1 MPSVDVTSSLVSVK
15 QRGIFWIL
23 SSALGY
29 SLFTVLGKNV
39 LEQLTAGDVLVW
51 RFVIAAPISWSIV
64 SVRWRMGVGGSP
76 RSVPWLPPYLAGVS
90 FGLMAYFA
98 FAALD
103 RLTGA
108 IYIVL
113 CYTYPA
119 MVAVGAWL
127 LGKPTAKRVWI
138 AIALTLVG
146 VGFTVPEIEFG
157 GDGRAV
163 AGMILT
169 VANAF
174 IYACYILYSER
185 LMTPRSNPDG
195 APTSN
200 DGFVTAAW
208 GMTGSLTFA
217 IALAIANGGVTAPS
231 GGKYVWSMIGLAV
244 ISTVVAATAF
254 LLAVARLGPA
264 TAALFASIEPALTLV
279 WIVLFLGETLVPIQI
294 VGAVLVIAGVV
305 WSQRARSIDPE
316 ANGVDPVNESARGV
330 RAP

>member
-1 MPSVDVTSSLVSVK
+1 MSTK
-15 QRGIFWIL
+15 QRGVLWIL
-23 SSALGY
+23 ASAGGY
-29 SLFTVLGKNV
+29 SLFTVFGKNV
-39 LEQLTAGDVLVW
+39 LEQLTASDVLFW
-51 RFVIAAPISWSIV
+51 RFVIAAPISWAIV
-64 SVRWRMGVGGSP
+64 AVRRRLGVGSSL
-76 RSVPWLPPYLAGVS
+76 RDVRWLPPYLAGVT

-103 RLTGA
+103 RLSGA

-127 LGKPTAKRVWI
+127 LGKPTSRRLWG

-157 GDGRAV
+157 GDGRA
-163 AGMILT
+163 AMGMLLT
-169 VANAF
+169 LGNSL

-185 LMTPRSNPDG
+185 LMTTPDVDD
-195 APTSN
+195 PTASRSN

-217 IALAIANGGVTAPS
+217 LILAAASGGVDAPT
-231 GGKYVWSMIGLAV
+231 GAKFVWSMIGLGV

-264 TAALFASIEPALTLV
+264 PAALFASIEPAITLL

-294 VGAVLVIAGVV
+294 VGAALVIGGVV
-305 WSQRARSIDPE
+305 WSQRARSVGDVNSPE
-316 ANGVDPVNESARGV
+316 REVL
-330 RAP
+330 AP

>member
-1 MPSVDVTSSLVSVK
+1 VSAK
-15 QRGIFWIL
+15 QRGVLWIL
-23 SSALGY
+23 ASAGGY
-29 SLFTVLGKNV
+29 SLFTVFGKNV
-39 LEQLTAGDVLVW
+39 LEQLTASDVLIW
-51 RFVIAAPISWSIV
+51 RFLIAAPISWVIV
-64 SVRWRMGVGGSP
+64 ALRRRLGKGGSP
-76 RSVPWLPPYLAGVS
+76 RDVRWLPPYLAGVS
-90 FGLMAYFA
+90 FGIMAWFA

-127 LGKPTAKRVWI
+127 LGKPTSKRLWV
-138 AIALTLVG
+138 AIVLTLVG

-163 AGMILT
+163 AGMVLTIL
-169 VANAF
+169 NAF

-185 LMTPRSNPDG
+185 LMTTPSSDDSTPAR
-195 APTSN
+195 SN

-208 GMTGSLTFA
+208 GMTGSLSFA
-217 IALAIANGGVTAPS
+217 LVLAALSGGVQAPS
-231 GGKYVWSMIGLAV
+231 GAKFVWSMIGLGV

-264 TAALFASIEPALTLV
+264 PAALFASIEPAITLV
-279 WIVLFLGETLVPIQI
+279 WIVVFLGESLVPIQ
-294 VGAVLVIAGVV
+294 VTGAVLVIAGVV
-305 WSQRARSIDPE
+305 WSQRARAGEQVSEPTHE
-316 ANGVDPVNESARGV
+316 VL
-330 RAP
+330 AP

>member
-1 MPSVDVTSSLVSVK
+1 MSAK
-15 QRGIFWIL
+15 QRGVLWIL
-23 SSALGY
+23 ASAGGY
-29 SLFTVLGKNV
+29 SLFTVFGKNV
-39 LEQLTAGDVLVW
+39 LEQLTASDVLIW
-51 RFVIAAPISWSIV
+51 RFLIAAPISWVIV
-64 SVRWRMGVGGSP
+64 ALRWRLGKSGSP
-76 RSVPWLPPYLAGVS
+76 RDVPWLPPYLAGVS
-90 FGLMAYFA
+90 FGIMAWFA

-127 LGKPTAKRVWI
+127 LGKPTSKRLWV
-138 AIALTLVG
+138 AIVLTLVG

-163 AGMILT
+163 AGMVLTIL
-169 VANAF
+169 NAF

-185 LMTPRSNPDG
+185 LMTTPSSDDSTAARN
-195 APTSN
+195 N

-208 GMTGSLTFA
+208 GMTGSLSFA
-217 IALAIANGGVTAPS
+217 LVLAVASGGVQAPA
-231 GGKYVWSMIGLAV
+231 GAKFVWSMIGLGV

-264 TAALFASIEPALTLV
+264 PAALFASIEPAITLV
-279 WIVLFLGETLVPIQI
+279 WIVVFLGESLVPIQI
-294 VGAVLVIAGVV
+294 TGAVLVIAGVV
-305 WSQRARSIDPE
+305 WSQRARAGDRVSEPTRE
-316 ANGVDPVNESARGV
+316 VL
-330 RAP
+330 AP

>member
-1 MPSVDVTSSLVSVK
+1 MSAK
-15 QRGIFWIL
+15 QRGVLWIL
-23 SSALGY
+23 ASAGGY
-29 SLFTVLGKNV
+29 SLFTVFGKNV
-39 LEQLTAGDVLVW
+39 LEQLNASDVLVW
-51 RFVIAAPISWSIV
+51 RFLIAAPISWLIV
-64 SVRWRMGVGGSP
+64 ATRWRLGIGGSP
-76 RSVPWLPPYLAGVS
+76 RDVRWLPPYLAGVS
-90 FGLMAYFA
+90 FGIMAYFA

-127 LGKPTAKRVWI
+127 LGKPTSRRLWV

-163 AGMILT
+163 AGMLLTIL
-169 VANAF
+169 NAF

-185 LMTPRSNPDG
+185 LMTSSTNDSGG
-195 APTSN
+195 AEVTVRRN

-208 GMTGSLTFA
+208 GMTGSLTVA
-217 IALAIANGGVTAPS
+217 VMLAAVSGGVEAPS
-231 GGKYVWSMIGLAV
+231 GAKFVWSMIGLGV

-264 TAALFASIEPALTLV
+264 PAALFASIEPAITLV

-294 VGAVLVIAGVV
+294 IGAVLVIAGVV
-305 WSQRARSIDPE
+305 WSQRARSTDT
-316 ANGVDPVNESARGV
+316 VNESTHEV
-330 RAP
+330 LAP

>member
-1 MPSVDVTSSLVSVK
+1 MSAK
-15 QRGIFWIL
+15 KRGVLWIL
-23 SSALGY
+23 ASAGGY
-29 SLFTVLGKNV
+29 SLFTVFGKNV
-39 LEQLTAGDVLVW
+39 LEQLTAGDVLAW
-51 RFVIAAPISWSIV
+51 RFIIAAPISWAIV
-64 SVRWRMGVGGSP
+64 MLRWKLGLGGSP
-76 RSVPWLPPYLAGVS
+76 RSVRWLPPYLAGVS

-113 CYTYPA
+113 CYTYPSF
-119 MVAVGAWL
+119 VAIGAWL
-127 LGKPTAKRVWI
+127 LGKPTSRRLWI
-138 AIALTLVG
+138 AIALTLIG

-169 VANAF
+169 LGNSL

-185 LMTPRSNPDG
+185 LMTPSG
-195 APTSN
+195 AATNGTSDEEPRRN

-217 IALAIANGGVTAPS
+217 GVLAIAS
-231 GGKYVWSMIGLAV
+231 GGIEAPTGTKFVWSMIGLGV

-264 TAALFASIEPALTLV
+264 PAALFASVEPAITLV
-279 WIVLFLGETLVPIQI
+279 WIVLFLGETLVPIQ
-294 VGAVLVIAGVV
+294 VMGAVLVIAGVV
-305 WSQRARSIDPE
+305 WSQRSRVSNDVIASEPE
-316 ANGVDPVNESARGV
+316 V

>member
-1 MPSVDVTSSLVSVK
+1 MSAK
-15 QRGIFWIL
+15 QRGILWIL
-23 SSALGY
+23 ASAGGY
-29 SLFTVLGKNV
+29 SLFTVFGKTV
-39 LEQLTAGDVLVW
+39 LEQLAASDVLIW
-51 RFVIAAPISWSIV
+51 RFLIAAPISWAIV
-64 SVRWRMGVGGSP
+64 AIRWRLGHSGSP
-76 RSVPWLPPYLAGVS
+76 RDVPWLPPYLAGVS
-90 FGLMAYFA
+90 FGVMAWFA

-127 LGKPTAKRVWI
+127 LGKPTSRRLWV

-163 AGMILT
+163 AGMVLT
-169 VANAF
+169 IVNAL

-185 LMTPRSNPDG
+185 LMTPASTSDSTVPR
-195 APTSN
+195 SN

-208 GMTGSLTFA
+208 GMTGSLSFA
-217 IALAIANGGVTAPS
+217 LVLAVFSGGVTVPS
-231 GGKYVWSMIGLAV
+231 GAKFVWSMIGLGV

-264 TAALFASIEPALTLV
+264 PAALFASIEPAITLV
-279 WIVLFLGETLVPIQI
+279 WIVLFLGESLVPIQI
-294 VGAVLVIAGVV
+294 IGAALVIAGVV
-305 WSQRARSIDPE
+305 WSQRARS
-316 ANGVDPVNESARGV
+316 VDRVTEPAREV
-330 RAP
+330 HAP

>member
-1 MPSVDVTSSLVSVK
+1 VSAK
-15 QRGIFWIL
+15 QRGVLWIL
-23 SSALGY
+23 ASAGGY
-29 SLFTVLGKNV
+29 SLFTVFGKNV
-39 LEQLTAGDVLVW
+39 LEQLTASDVLIW
-51 RFVIAAPISWSIV
+51 RFLIAAPISWVIV
-64 SVRWRMGVGGSP
+64 ALRWRLGKSGSP
-76 RSVPWLPPYLAGVS
+76 RDVPWLPPYLAGVS
-90 FGLMAYFA
+90 FGIMAWFA

-127 LGKPTAKRVWI
+127 LGKPTSKRLWV
-138 AIALTLVG
+138 AIVLTLVG

-163 AGMILT
+163 AGMVLTIL
-169 VANAF
+169 NAF

-185 LMTPRSNPDG
+185 LMTTPSSDDSTPGR
-195 APTSN
+195 SN

-208 GMTGSLTFA
+208 GMTGSLSFA
-217 IALAIANGGVTAPS
+217 LVLAVASGGVQAPS
-231 GGKYVWSMIGLAV
+231 GAKFVWSMIGLGV

-264 TAALFASIEPALTLV
+264 PAALFASIEPAITLV
-279 WIVLFLGETLVPIQI
+279 WIVVFLGESLVPIQI
-294 VGAVLVIAGVV
+294 TGAVLVIAGVV
-305 WSQRARSIDPE
+305 WSQRARAGDRVSEPTRE
-316 ANGVDPVNESARGV
+316 VL
-330 RAP
+330 AP

>member
-1 MPSVDVTSSLVSVK
+1 MSAK
-15 QRGIFWIL
+15 QRGVLWIL
-23 SSALGY
+23 ASAGGY
-29 SLFTVLGKNV
+29 SLFTVFGKNV
-39 LEQLTAGDVLVW
+39 LEQLTASDVLIW
-51 RFVIAAPISWSIV
+51 RFLIAAPISWVIV
-64 SVRWRMGVGGSP
+64 ALRRRLGKGGSP
-76 RSVPWLPPYLAGVS
+76 RDVRWLPPYLAGVS
-90 FGLMAYFA
+90 FGIMAWFA

-127 LGKPTAKRVWI
+127 LGKPTSKRLWV
-138 AIALTLVG
+138 AIVLTLVG

-163 AGMILT
+163 AGMVLTIL
-169 VANAF
+169 NAF

-185 LMTPRSNPDG
+185 LMTTPSSDDSTPAR
-195 APTSN
+195 SN

-208 GMTGSLTFA
+208 GMTGSLSFA
-217 IALAIANGGVTAPS
+217 LVLAALSGGVQAPS
-231 GGKYVWSMIGLAV
+231 GAKFVWSMIGLGV

-264 TAALFASIEPALTLV
+264 PAALFASIEPAITLV
-279 WIVLFLGETLVPIQI
+279 WIVVFLGESLVPIQ
-294 VGAVLVIAGVV
+294 VTGAVLVIAGVV
-305 WSQRARSIDPE
+305 WSQRARAGEQVSEPTHE
-316 ANGVDPVNESARGV
+316 VL
-330 RAP
+330 AP

>member
-1 MPSVDVTSSLVSVK
+1 MSAK
-15 QRGIFWIL
+15 QRGVLWIL
-23 SSALGY
+23 ASAGGY
-29 SLFTVLGKNV
+29 SLFTVFGKNV
-39 LEQLTAGDVLVW
+39 LEQLTASDVLFW
-51 RFVIAAPISWSIV
+51 RFLIAAPISWAIV
-64 SVRWRMGVGGSP
+64 VIRRRLGVGSSL
-76 RSVPWLPPYLAGVS
+76 RDVPWLPPYLAGVT

-127 LGKPTAKRVWI
+127 LGKPTSRRLWG

-146 VGFTVPEIEFG
+146 VGFTVPQIEFG

-163 AGMILT
+163 AGMLLT
-169 VANAF
+169 LGNSF

-185 LMTPRSNPDG
+185 LMTAPVDSSTG
-195 APTSN
+195 AVTGRSN

-217 IALAIANGGVTAPS
+217 LVLAVVSGGVDAPS
-231 GGKYVWSMIGLAV
+231 GAKFVWSMIGLGV

-264 TAALFASIEPALTLV
+264 PAALFASIEPAITLL

-294 VGAVLVIAGVV
+294 VGATLVIGGVV
-305 WSQRARSIDPE
+305 WSQRARSVGEVSSPE
-316 ANGVDPVNESARGV
+316 REVL
-330 RAP
+330 AP

>member
-1 MPSVDVTSSLVSVK
+1 MSAK
-15 QRGIFWIL
+15 QRGVLWIL
-23 SSALGY
+23 ASAGGY
-29 SLFTVLGKNV
+29 SLFTVFGKNV
-39 LEQLTAGDVLVW
+39 LEQLAASDVLIW
-51 RFVIAAPISWSIV
+51 RFLIAAPISWLIV
-64 SVRWRMGVGGSP
+64 AARWRLGKGGSP
-76 RSVPWLPPYLAGVS
+76 RDVPWLPPYLAGVS
-90 FGLMAYFA
+90 FGIMAWFA

-127 LGKPTAKRVWI
+127 LGKPTSKRLWI

-163 AGMILT
+163 AGMVLT
-169 VANAF
+169 IFNAF

-185 LMTPRSNPDG
+185 LMTTPSTDDSTPAR
-195 APTSN
+195 SN

-208 GMTGSLTFA
+208 GMTGSLSFA
-217 IALAIANGGVTAPS
+217 LVLALVSGGVDAPS
-231 GGKYVWSMIGLAV
+231 GAKFVGSMIGLGV

-264 TAALFASIEPALTLV
+264 PAALFASIEPAITLV

-294 VGAVLVIAGVV
+294 VGAILVIAGVV
-305 WSQRARSIDPE
+305 WSQRARAGDRVTEP
-316 ANGVDPVNESARGV
+316 AREV
-330 RAP
+330 LAP

>member
-1 MPSVDVTSSLVSVK
+1 MSPK
-15 QRGIFWIL
+15 QRGILWIL
-23 SSALGY
+23 ASAGGY
-29 SLFTVLGKNV
+29 SLFTVFGKNV
-39 LEQLTAGDVLVW
+39 LEQLNASDVLIW
-51 RFVIAAPISWSIV
+51 RFLIAAPISWAIV
-64 SVRWRMGVGGSP
+64 AVRVRLGVGASP
-76 RSVPWLPPYLAGVS
+76 RDVRWLPPYLAGVS
-90 FGLMAYFA
+90 FGLMAYLA

-127 LGKPTAKRVWI
+127 LGKPTSRRLWV

-163 AGMILT
+163 IGMVMTLG
-169 VANAF
+169 NAL

-185 LMTPRSNPDG
+185 LMAPAPRSNDTA
-195 APTSN
+195 APRHSN

-217 IALAIANGGVTAPS
+217 VIVAIGSGGVEAPS
-231 GGKYVWSMIGLAV
+231 GAKFVWSMIGLGV

-264 TAALFASIEPALTLV
+264 PAALFASVEPAITLV

-294 VGAVLVIAGVV
+294 MGAALVIAGVI
-305 WSQRARSIDPE
+305 WSQRARTTATVSEREPE
-316 ANGVDPVNESARGV
+316 VL
-330 RAP
+330 AP

>member
-1 MPSVDVTSSLVSVK
+1 MSAK
-15 QRGIFWIL
+15 QRGVLWIL
-23 SSALGY
+23 ASAGGY
-29 SLFTVLGKNV
+29 SLFTVFGKNV
-39 LEQLTAGDVLVW
+39 LEQLTASDVLVW
-51 RFVIAAPISWSIV
+51 RFLIAAPISWVIV
-64 SVRWRMGVGGSP
+64 ALRWRLGKGGSP
-76 RSVPWLPPYLAGVS
+76 RDVRWLPPYLAGVS
-90 FGLMAYFA
+90 FGIMAWFA

-127 LGKPTAKRVWI
+127 LGKPTSKRLWV
-138 AIALTLVG
+138 AIVLTLVG

-163 AGMILT
+163 AGMVLTIL
-169 VANAF
+169 NAF

-185 LMTPRSNPDG
+185 LMTTPSSDDSTPAR
-195 APTSN
+195 SN

-208 GMTGSLTFA
+208 GMTGSLSFA
-217 IALAIANGGVTAPS
+217 LVLAVLSGGVQAPS
-231 GGKYVWSMIGLAV
+231 GAKFVWSMIGLGV

-264 TAALFASIEPALTLV
+264 PAALFASIEPAITLV
-279 WIVLFLGETLVPIQI
+279 WIVVFLGESLVPIQI
-294 VGAVLVIAGVV
+294 IGAVLVIAGVV
-305 WSQRARSIDPE
+305 WSQRARTGDQVSEPTRE
-316 ANGVDPVNESARGV
+316 VL
-330 RAP
+330 AP

>member
-1 MPSVDVTSSLVSVK
+1 VSTK
-15 QRGIFWIL
+15 QRGVLWIL
-23 SSALGY
+23 ASAGGY
-29 SLFTVLGKNV
+29 SLFTVFGKNV
-39 LEQLTAGDVLVW
+39 LEQLDASDVLIW
-51 RFVIAAPISWSIV
+51 RFLIAAPISWVIV
-64 SVRWRMGVGGSP
+64 LLRRRLGLGGSL
-76 RSVPWLPPYLAGVS
+76 RDVPWLPPYLAGVS
-90 FGLMAYFA
+90 FGVMAYFA

-127 LGKPTAKRVWI
+127 LGKPTSRRLWV
-138 AIALTLVG
+138 AITLTLVG

-163 AGMILT
+163 AGMFLTIL
-169 VANAF
+169 NAF

-185 LMTPRSNPDG
+185 LMTATTTDPS
-195 APTSN
+195 APARNN

-208 GMTGSLTFA
+208 GMTGSLSFA
-217 IALAIANGGVTAPS
+217 LVLAVTSGGVEAPS
-231 GGKYVWSMIGLAV
+231 GPKFVWSMIGLGV

-264 TAALFASIEPALTLV
+264 PAALFASIEPAITLL
-279 WIVLFLGETLVPIQI
+279 WIVLFLGESLVPIQI
-294 VGAVLVIAGVV
+294 IGAVLVIAGVV
-305 WSQRARSIDPE
+305 WSQRARAGDRVSE
-316 ANGVDPVNESARGV
+316 PVREV
-330 RAP
+330 LAP